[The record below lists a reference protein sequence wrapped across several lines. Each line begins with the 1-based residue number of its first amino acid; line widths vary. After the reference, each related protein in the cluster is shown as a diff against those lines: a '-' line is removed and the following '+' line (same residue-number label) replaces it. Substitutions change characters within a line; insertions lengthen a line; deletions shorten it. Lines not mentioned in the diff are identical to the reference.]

1 MKKIILSLIVII
13 SALCVSAKDDNP
25 TPVYL
30 VAGQSNTDGRISN
43 DELPQYIQQNK
54 YKHCYWSYGSGTL
67 SGNGQF
73 ELF

>member
-54 YKHCYWSYGSGTL
+54 YKH
-67 SGNGQF
+67 
-73 ELF
+73 

>member
-13 SALCVSAKDDNP
+13 SALCASAKDDNP

-54 YKHCYWSYGSGTL
+54 YKHCYWSCGIGTL
-67 SGNGQF
+67 SCF
-73 ELF
+73 PR